1 MVGWLLRDGY
11 DAEGEGINLTKNPL
25 LLRKDRLFKSEKN
38 DVLIDRSHNTIHST
52 KSTPIGVYKLNFPPF

>member
-25 LLRKDRLFKSEKN
+25 LLRKDRLFKSDKMM
-38 DVLIDRSHNTIHST
+38 
-52 KSTPIGVYKLNFPPF
+52 F